1 MTNWMPFELHTH
13 TNHSDGSHTLMELSR
28 SAKEAGFNGIALT
41 DHNTI
46 SGLMNREDVM
56 NQTGIHIIRG
66 LEWTTFYGHVL
77 ILGINKYVDWR
88 GLGPKDLHRAV
99 KEAKDQGYLVGAAH
113 PFRVGS
119 PMCTGCHWEYEVE
132 DWSIID
138 YIEVWSGKFPSIKS
152 YNHRAFNFWT
162 DLLNQGYRI
171 AATSGRD
178 WHHTEEPCETL
189 SATYL
194 GIEDESTNNAVE
206 AIRKGRLGVSMGP
219 LLLMNAVS
227 ADSNKCWTI
236 GDTISNFSKEE
247 ELEIKV
253 ILDKGVRAG
262 QWKLKEQDLKIII
275 NSNLGKLTEI
285 TIPNDKSEAAFRVNT
300 SNLLWIRSELHGVF
314 CEEHTMI
321 AFTNPIY
328 FSKKTKSVS

>member
-1 MTNWMPFELHTH
+1 MINWTPFELHTH
-13 TNHSDGSHTLMELSR
+13 TNHSDGSHTLMELSK
-28 SAKEAGFNGIALT
+28 SAKEAGFKGIALT
-41 DHNTI
+41 DHNTM

-56 NQTGIHIIRG
+56 KQTGIYIIRG

-88 GLGPKDLHRAV
+88 ELGPKDIYKAV
-99 KEAKDQGYLVGAAH
+99 KEVKEQGCLVGTAH

-119 PMCTGCHWEYEVE
+119 PMCTGCHWEYEVK

-138 YIEVWSGKFPSIKS
+138 YIEVWSGKFPSVKS
-152 YNHRAFNFWT
+152 FNKRAFNFWT

-178 WHHTEEPCETL
+178 WHHAEEPCKTL

-194 GIEDESTNNAVE
+194 AIDDGNNNAIE
-206 AIRKGRLGVSMGP
+206 AIRKGRLSVSMGP
-219 LLLMNAVS
+219 LLVMNAVS
-227 ADSNKCWTI
+227 VKSNKCWAI
-236 GDTISNFSKEE
+236 GDNVSNLDKEE

-253 ILDKGVRAG
+253 SLDKRARAG
-262 QWKLKEQDLKIII
+262 QWKLKEQVLKIII
-275 NSNLGKLTEI
+275 NSNLGKLTELA
-285 TIPNDKSEAAFRVNT
+285 IPYDKSEAALKLNT
-300 SNLLWIRSELHGVF
+300 SGLLWIRSELHGVF
-314 CEEHTMI
+314 CEEDTMI

-328 FSKKTKSVS
+328 FR